1 MDCDLTWPSRPFR
14 HRVAQFLFQMH
25 LTMFLAS
32 IALYGDSHPP
42 PVSQSSNPSVSS
54 PMSATLAQS
63 MLQMCAVHY
72 VYMRICCVCVK
83 DMWVGGWMQGLA
95 GWIQSLVRMLPC
107 TESRLPCCHV
117 AMYYCTESRF
127 QMPRAFIVPFPFYA
141 VVYQPPVLHKGLTFG
156 SNDRQSFSPLHF
168 LTASNINC
176 TYLKCDFMQGNLLLI
191 CEPVLVFYPV

>member
-25 LTMFLAS
+25 LTLFLAS
-32 IALYGDSHPP
+32 IALYRLP

-72 VYMRICCVCVK
+72 THENLLCVSKTCGWAAECRGQRGESNLWSECCHVQNPDCHVA
-83 DMWVGGWMQGLA
+83 M
-95 GWIQSLVRMLPC
+95 
-107 TESRLPCCHV
+107 LPCCHV

-156 SNDRQSFSPLHF
+156 SNDRQSSLPYCF
-168 LTASNINC
+168 
-176 TYLKCDFMQGNLLLI
+176 
-191 CEPVLVFYPV
+191 

>member
-25 LTMFLAS
+25 LTLFLAS
-32 IALYGDSHPP
+32 IALYRLPP
-42 PVSQSSNPSVSS
+42 ATCLSKFKPFSQFTDVWALFNS
-54 PMSATLAQS
+54 PCSKCVQCT
-63 MLQMCAVHY
+63 
-72 VYMRICCVCVK
+72 VYTWEFAVCVK

-127 QMPRAFIVPFPFYA
+127 QMPSAFIVPFPFYA

-156 SNDRQSFSPLHF
+156 SNDHQSFSPLHF

-176 TYLKCDFMQGNLLLI
+176 TYLKCDFMQGNLQLI
-191 CEPVLVFYPV
+191 CEPVLVFYAV

>member
-25 LTMFLAS
+25 LTLFLAS

-72 VYMRICCVCVK
+72 VYMRICCVCQRR
-83 DMWVGGWMQGLA
+83 VGGRLNA
-95 GWIQSLVRMLPC
+95 GVSGVNPISGPNVAMYRIQIAM
-107 TESRLPCCHV
+107 LPCCHV
-117 AMYYCTESRF
+117 LLYRIQIPDASSIYRSLPLLCRRLSTTCIAQGVNFWFKRS
-127 QMPRAFIVPFPFYA
+127 PIV
-141 VVYQPPVLHKGLTFG
+141 
-156 SNDRQSFSPLHF
+156 
-168 LTASNINC
+168 LTASLPYC
-176 TYLKCDFMQGNLLLI
+176 F
-191 CEPVLVFYPV
+191 

>member
-14 HRVAQFLFQMH
+14 HRVAQFLFQMQIT
-25 LTMFLAS
+25 LFLAS
-32 IALYGDSHPP
+32 IALYRPP
-42 PVSQSSNPSVSS
+42 TPHLSLKVQTLQSVHRCLPLLHS
-54 PMSATLAQS
+54 PCSKCVQCTMYTWEFA
-63 MLQMCAVHY
+63 
-72 VYMRICCVCVK
+72 VCVK

-176 TYLKCDFMQGNLLLI
+176 TYLKCDFTQGNLLLI